1 MNIIGE
7 KVVLRAIE
15 KKDNDGLLKLINDP
29 QVEKMLGGNS
39 FPVSEFS
46 QNKWYESANS
56 SQNVLRCVIADKTD
70 EDKFIGTVI
79 LSDIDYRNGSA
90 QIHIKILPGK
100 FRGCGYGSDSVK
112 TLVKYAFEEMRL
124 NCVYADI
131 LVYNEPS
138 KNMFL
143 KCGFK
148 LDGVLRGRVYKSG
161 RFIDVNSYSILKDEF

>member
-39 FPVSEFS
+39 FPVSEYL
-46 QNKWYESANS
+46 QNKWYENQGI
-56 SQNVLRCVIADKTD
+56 SQNVLRCVISNKEHTD
-70 EDKFIGTVI
+70 EFIGTVI
-79 LSDIDYRNGSA
+79 LSDIDYRNGTA
-90 QIHIKILPGK
+90 QIHIKILPGEY
-100 FRGCGYGSDSVK
+100 RGCGYGSDSIK

-124 NCVYADI
+124 NCIFADI
-131 LVYNEPS
+131 LEYNTPS
-138 KNMFL
+138 NGLFL

-148 LDGVLRGRVYKSG
+148 LDGVLRGRVYKG
-161 RFIDVNSYSILKDEF
+161 GKFVNVNSYSILRNEF